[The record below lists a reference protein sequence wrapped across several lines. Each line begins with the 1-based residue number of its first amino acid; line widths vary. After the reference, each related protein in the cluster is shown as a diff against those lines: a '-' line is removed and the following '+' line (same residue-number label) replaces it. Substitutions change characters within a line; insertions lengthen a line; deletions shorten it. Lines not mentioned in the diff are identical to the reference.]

1 MDAEVGVIAAQLAA
15 AVELTMDPAAP
26 QNHRFDAYNACEQFK
41 EKSPL
46 CVQCGLYLA
55 QRPEFS
61 QFVRHFGLQL
71 MEHCI
76 KYRWYNMTQAE
87 KVFIK
92 VCYIIF
98 LLQFNKYIL

>member
-1 MDAEVGVIAAQLAA
+1 MDAEVGVVAAQLAA

-92 VCYIIF
+92 VC
-98 LLQFNKYIL
+98 